1 MRRRREKGWERSR
14 AVGRAE
20 RLLLRRAW
28 PRAQMT
34 LILLATGCAGFL
46 VSFALLRAG
55 LTLMWVRYPLA
66 ILCAYAVFL
75 LLLRLWLAA
84 QTRRRKDSYDPL
96 SDLVDVDPSVVD
108 LSAVDLSGV
117 VGRSGATPD
126 IGFGGAGDFAGGGA
140 GGAVDAAS
148 GPASFLSSGGS
159 GGGTAGG
166 GRSSFLDSINL
177 NIDLDFDDEGCGVVL
192 ALIALALAILAGLV
206 VSFYVVWAAPAL
218 LAEIL
223 VDGLLVAGLYRRV
236 KNAERRHWLR
246 AAVRRTILPVLLTA
260 LSFTAA
266 GYAMQRA
273 VPEAR
278 SVGEFWRAVSDG

>member
-1 MRRRREKGWERSR
+1 MRRRREKGWARQR

-20 RLLLRRAW
+20 RLLARRAW

-55 LTLMWVRYPLA
+55 LTLMWLRYPVA
-66 ILCAYAVFL
+66 ILSAYAVFL

-84 QTRRRKDSYDPL
+84 QSRR
-96 SDLVDVDPSVVD
+96 SDFND
-108 LSAVDLSGV
+108 LGIDLTGVDLSGV
-117 VGRSGATPD
+117 DLPDVVGRRGGAAAD
-126 IGFGGAGDFAGGGA
+126 LGFGGAGDFAGGGA
-140 GGAVDAAS
+140 GGAVDGGTQAAAGLFS
-148 GPASFLSSGGS
+148 S

-166 GRSSFLDSINL
+166 GGSGGGGLLDNL

-192 ALIALALAILAGLV
+192 AVVALALAILAGLV

-223 VDGLLVAGLYRRV
+223 VDGLLVAGLYKRV
-236 KNAERRHWLR
+236 KGVERRHWLR
-246 AAVRRTILPVLLTA
+246 AAVRRTIVPVVLTVV
-260 LSFTAA
+260 SFTAA

-278 SVGEFWRAVSDG
+278 SVGEFWRAAFDD